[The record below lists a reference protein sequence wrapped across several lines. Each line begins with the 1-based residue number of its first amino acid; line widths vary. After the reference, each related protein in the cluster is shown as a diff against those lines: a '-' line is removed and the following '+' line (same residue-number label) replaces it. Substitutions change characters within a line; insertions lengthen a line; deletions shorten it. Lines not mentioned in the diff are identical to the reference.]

1 MTTFSNIICAGT
13 ICSVELRN
21 REIGFIPMSGQPV
34 DGLPLVLPL
43 ELVQGLNVTLSSK
56 AATCLLTI
64 STNEKPLVE
73 LSFLPQ
79 SAFAA
84 IQKAH
89 IKARDN
95 FACTLECALA
105 ADARKVCS
113 PPAVPQAAPAP
124 PPAKQPAE
132 TARMRKGRELRELL
146 QRVSKLYVAHKPKEA
161 ERLLE
166 EATAA
171 DSGFSVAL
179 SKKRAQHLRAEL
191 FTYGGLELTKSVIMH
206 FLHLPEV
213 KLLLPESA
221 KQAQQ
226 EVTDSKT
233 ARTLLEVS
241 LSPSTPLANALSLY
255 VLLPTRPLPLNH

>member
-1 MTTFSNIICAGT
+1 
-13 ICSVELRN
+13 
-21 REIGFIPMSGQPV
+21 MSGQPV

-64 STNEKPLVE
+64 STDEKPLE

-95 FACTLECALA
+95 FACALECALA
-105 ADARKVCS
+105 AAPKVCS

-124 PPAKQPAE
+124 PSAKQPAE

-191 FTYGGLELTKSVIMH
+191 FTYGGLELTKSVIMD

-241 LSPSTPLANALSLY
+241 LSPSTPLANALSLF